1 MSQWSQIKQ
10 AWKRLMENPQAR
22 DFISSPLTKIIAL
35 NTGFFVLLLKTLA
48 LMEIERSLLIHAG
61 QALIFRPLQYS

>member
-35 NTGFFVLLLKTLA
+35 NTGFFVNLLKLSA
-48 LMEIERSLLIHAG
+48 LMEIERSIIIDAG
-61 QALIFRPLQYS
+61 QTLIIRPV

>member
-22 DFISSPLTKIIAL
+22 DLVSSPLVKIIGL
-35 NTGFFVLLLKTLA
+35 NTAFFVLL
-48 LMEIERSLLIHAG
+48 
-61 QALIFRPLQYS
+61 

>member
-22 DFISSPLTKIIAL
+22 DFISSPLTKIIAV
-35 NTGFFVLLLKTLA
+35 NTGFFVLLLKLSA
-48 LMEIERSLLIHAG
+48 LMEIKRSIIIDA
-61 QALIFRPLQYS
+61 S